1 MATTTDPRVQEGMDA
16 LKASAKFE
24 YDYINFTNKQPIPD
38 NFIKYVLSLS
48 CQQQSTYGT
57 VA

>member
-48 CQQQSTYGT
+48 CQ
-57 VA
+57 